1 MNINT
6 YSFYPIDSKMY
17 VILENKKALII
28 DPCVSEEAKEYLKS
42 EQVKEILVLLTHEH
56 YDHISGVNWLRECF
70 PQVKVFCSEACA
82 NGIVKPTRNLSA
94 YYEILFSS
102 KEEEIR
108 EYVKN
113 MDVQPYSCQAD
124 ETYEGRKEWNWEGHK
139 IVMQETPGH
148 SKGSSCILM
157 DDMYLFSGDTLVT
170 GHETILRLPGSSKK
184 DFANITVPYLESL
197 DKEIMVYPGHGKP
210 QKLAEF
216 MR

>member
-6 YSFYPIDSKMY
+6 YSFYPIDSNMY

-139 IVMQETPGH
+139 IAMQETPGH

-157 DDMYLFSGDTLVT
+157 DDIVFVFRRYAGY
-170 GHETILRLPGSSKK
+170 RP
-184 DFANITVPYLESL
+184 
-197 DKEIMVYPGHGKP
+197 
-210 QKLAEF
+210 
-216 MR
+216 

>member
-6 YSFYPIDSKMY
+6 YSFYPIDSNMY

-139 IVMQETPGH
+139 IAMQETPGH

-157 DDMYLFSGDTLVT
+157 DDMYLFSFSPNLYWQIHIIFWHLIFFMSCYYYLYVFQ
-170 GHETILRLPGSSKK
+170 LYCSFFSKYFFK
-184 DFANITVPYLESL
+184 CF
-197 DKEIMVYPGHGKP
+197 
-210 QKLAEF
+210 
-216 MR
+216 

>member
-6 YSFYPIDSKMY
+6 YSFYPIDSNMY

-113 MDVQPYSCQAD
+113 MDVQPY
-124 ETYEGRKEWNWEGHK
+124 
-139 IVMQETPGH
+139 VF
-148 SKGSSCILM
+148 L
-157 DDMYLFSGDTLVT
+157 
-170 GHETILRLPGSSKK
+170 
-184 DFANITVPYLESL
+184 
-197 DKEIMVYPGHGKP
+197 
-210 QKLAEF
+210 
-216 MR
+216 

>member
-6 YSFYPIDSKMY
+6 YSFYPIDSNMY

-102 KEEEIR
+102 K
-108 EYVKN
+108 
-113 MDVQPYSCQAD
+113 
-124 ETYEGRKEWNWEGHK
+124 RKK
-139 IVMQETPGH
+139 SVSM
-148 SKGSSCILM
+148 
-157 DDMYLFSGDTLVT
+157 
-170 GHETILRLPGSSKK
+170 
-184 DFANITVPYLESL
+184 
-197 DKEIMVYPGHGKP
+197 
-210 QKLAEF
+210 
-216 MR
+216 

>member
-6 YSFYPIDSKMY
+6 YSFYPIDSNMY

-148 SKGSSCILM
+148 SKGSSGILICICFPAIRWLPAM
-157 DDMYLFSGDTLVT
+157 RRFSGCRGAVKKISRILQCRIWSHLIKKSWFIRDT
-170 GHETILRLPGSSKK
+170 ENRRS
-184 DFANITVPYLESL
+184 
-197 DKEIMVYPGHGKP
+197 
-210 QKLAEF
+210 
-216 MR
+216 